1 MRSALPKV
9 LHPIAGKPM
18 LGHVIDC
25 ARQLQPERI
34 HVVIGHGADLV
45 RERMAADDLNF
56 VLQAEQLGTGHAVAQ
71 ALPFLSADQ
80 VLILYGDV
88 PLIQLDTLQRLLAQ
102 VTPDQLSLLTVDML
116 DPTGYG
122 RIVRD
127 DQGAVQAIV
136 EHKDA
141 TPAQRQIGEIN
152 TGILAVPGKRL
163 ADWLGR
169 LSNDNAQGEYYLT
182 DVIAMAVGDGLVVAS
197 AQPLDA
203 MEVQGVNDRMQ
214 QAQLERHYQ
223 RLRAEELMRQGVTL
237 LDPQRLDVRGEI
249 SVGRDVLI
257 DVNVVLEGRVVIEDD
272 VRIGPNCVIRD
283 SVLRRGAVIKANS
296 HLEGA
301 ELGEG
306 SDAGPFARLRPGSVL
321 GARAHVGNF
330 VELKNARL
338 GEGSKAGHL
347 SYLGDAEL
355 GANCNIGAG
364 TITCNYDG
372 ANKFRTELGDDVFI
386 GSNNSLVAPL
396 KIGDGATTA
405 AGSTIT
411 HEVPAKNLAFG
422 RARQKNLENWK
433 RPEKSRSNGAARM
446 PKPAKWI
453 VLGLLIA
460 WAVLPE
466 WPRIPVEGASAR
478 DWNPRTFWFE
488 PWGAPEC
495 TRASTSSPAAA
506 PRTLRQLRPGAL
518 SREIALG
525 GKVVLVLAPKWRLHY
540 YAHLDSLDTYPG
552 QPVLAGS
559 RLGAVGTTGNARGKP
574 AHLHYA
580 IITLLPY
587 PGWPTPAPRV
597 GRKCST
603 SIPIR
608 CCRADEK
615 SLTEIAG

>member
-1 MRSALPKV
+1 MSLEIVILAAGQGTRMRSALPKV

-34 HVVIGHGADLV
+34 HVVIGHGAYLV

-433 RPEKSRSNGAARM
+433 RPEKI
-446 PKPAKWI
+446 KK
-453 VLGLLIA
+453 
-460 WAVLPE
+460 
-466 WPRIPVEGASAR
+466 
-478 DWNPRTFWFE
+478 
-488 PWGAPEC
+488 
-495 TRASTSSPAAA
+495 
-506 PRTLRQLRPGAL
+506 
-518 SREIALG
+518 
-525 GKVVLVLAPKWRLHY
+525 
-540 YAHLDSLDTYPG
+540 
-552 QPVLAGS
+552 
-559 RLGAVGTTGNARGKP
+559 
-574 AHLHYA
+574 
-580 IITLLPY
+580 
-587 PGWPTPAPRV
+587 
-597 GRKCST
+597 
-603 SIPIR
+603 
-608 CCRADEK
+608 
-615 SLTEIAG
+615 